1 MSGNIHIK
9 LDYPEAVSIK
19 KEALL
24 CEENLLNIV
33 EHIRNYDSLK
43 KKEFALKVKIKK
55 DLASLK
61 SLVVSLES
69 DLPKEEVKGL
79 GKKYRTEE
87 IRKDIKT
94 KKEEIKETKKKEEH
108 KLTDVEKEII
118 EIRRRLANLS

>member
-19 KEALL
+19 KDALL

-43 KKEFALKVKIKK
+43 KKEFVLKTQIKK

-69 DLPKEEVKGL
+69 DLPKEEVKSIGE
-79 GKKYRTEE
+79 KYRTEE
-87 IRKDIKT
+87 IRKDLRE
-94 KKEEIKETKKKEEH
+94 KKEESKAVKKKEEH
-108 KLTDVEKEII
+108 KLSDVEREII
-118 EIRRRLANLS
+118 EIRKRLANLG